1 MKIEFV
7 GAAKTVTG
15 SSYIVKNDNF
25 TIMIDCGMFQGR
37 RELKERNYLHLIY
50 APQEID
56 ALLVTHAH
64 IDHSGLI
71 PKLAKEGFNKPIFAT
86 SATADLLRIM
96 LPDSAH
102 IQEMDA
108 EFFTKRNK
116 KLGREAV
123 EPLYVQADAE
133 EACKYLNAKDYGEI
147 FDVVPGVKARFRD
160 AGHILGSAMIELWV
174 EENGTTKKIVFSGDL
189 GPRDQAII
197 KNAEHIEDADFLL
210 VESTYGD
217 RIHKSKGD
225 TYAEFKNVINEAHNK
240 KGNIVIPSFAVERTQ
255 EIIHTLSDL
264 LKNGEI
270 PLVPV
275 YIDSPLAISA
285 TEIFRKHVECYDDDM
300 KARILRGEDPLN
312 FPSLTYTKTTAESKE
327 LNKKAKGAIII
338 SASGM
343 CTAGRIKYHLQNN
356 LYKKEASVVFVGY
369 QAEGTLGRS
378 LVEGAKRVKLYGE
391 EVSVNAK
398 IYTLG
403 GFSGHADKDGL
414 LEWVSKFKNKN
425 MKVFVVHGEE
435 KSSSNLAS
443 LISENFGFKTTV
455 PSWGDIVDLNTF
467 ETTRMSYGVVPEN
480 IRTIDD
486 DVEQIDVLVE
496 AFIAKYQKAK
506 NDKNMALMDRVGND
520 IEDLKAM
527 IKRVSEKL

>member
-1 MKIEFV
+1 
-7 GAAKTVTG
+7 
-15 SSYIVKNDNF
+15 
-25 TIMIDCGMFQGR
+25 
-37 RELKERNYLHLIY
+37 
-50 APQEID
+50 
-56 ALLVTHAH
+56 
-64 IDHSGLI
+64 
-71 PKLAKEGFNKPIFAT
+71 
-86 SATADLLRIM
+86 
-96 LPDSAH
+96 
-102 IQEMDA
+102 
-108 EFFTKRNK
+108 
-116 KLGREAV
+116 
-123 EPLYVQADAE
+123 
-133 EACKYLNAKDYGEI
+133 
-147 FDVVPGVKARFRD
+147 
-160 AGHILGSAMIELWV
+160 
-174 EENGTTKKIVFSGDL
+174 
-189 GPRDQAII
+189 
-197 KNAEHIEDADFLL
+197 
-210 VESTYGD
+210 
-217 RIHKSKGD
+217 
-225 TYAEFKNVINEAHNK
+225 
-240 KGNIVIPSFAVERTQ
+240 
-255 EIIHTLSDL
+255 
-264 LKNGEI
+264 
-270 PLVPV
+270 
-275 YIDSPLAISA
+275 
-285 TEIFRKHVECYDDDM
+285 
-300 KARILRGEDPLN
+300 ARILRGEDPLN

-443 LISENFGFKTTV
+443 LISENFGFSTTV
-455 PSWGDIVDLNTF
+455 PSWGDIIDLNTF

>member
-15 SSYIVKNDNF
+15 SSYIVKNGNF
-25 TIMIDCGMFQGR
+25 TIMVDCGMFQGR

-50 APQEID
+50 APHEID

-71 PKLAKEGFNKPIFAT
+71 PKLVKEGFNKPIFAT

-116 KLGREAV
+116 KLGRGPV
-123 EPLYVQADAE
+123 DPLYVQADAE
-133 EACKYLNAKDYGEI
+133 AACRFLDPKEYGET
-147 FDVVPGVKARFRD
+147 FEVVPGVKARFRD
-160 AGHILGSAMIELWV
+160 AGHILGSSMIEMWV
-174 EENGTTKKIVFSGDL
+174 EENGKTKKLVFSGDL

-197 KNAEHIEDADFLL
+197 KNAEYIEDADYLL

-217 RIHKSKGD
+217 RVHKSKGD
-225 TYAEFKNVINEAHNK
+225 TYAEFRNVINEAHNK

-255 EIIHTLSDL
+255 EIIHTLSKL
-264 LKNGEI
+264 FKAGEI
-270 PLVPV
+270 PMIPV

-285 TEIFRKHVECYDDDM
+285 TEIFRKHIECYDDNM
-300 KARILRGEDPLN
+300 KSQILKGDDPLN
-312 FPSLTYTKTTAESKE
+312 FPSLSYTKTTAESKE
-327 LNKKAKGAIII
+327 LNKKARGAIII

-356 LYKKEASVVFVGY
+356 LYKNEASVVFVGY

-391 EVSVNAK
+391 DVTVNAK

-403 GFSGHADKDGL
+403 GFSGHADRDGL
-414 LEWVSKFKNKN
+414 LDWVSKFKNKD

-435 KSSSNLAS
+435 KSSANLAS
-443 LISENFGFKTTV
+443 LISENFGFKTII
-455 PSWGDIVDLNTF
+455 PSWGDIVDLDTS
-467 ETTRMSYGVVPEN
+467 EITRMDYGAVPEN
-480 IRTIDD
+480 IHAIDD
-486 DVEQIDVLVE
+486 DVEQIDSLVE
-496 AFIAKYQKAK
+496 NFIAKYNKAK
-506 NDKNMALMDRVGND
+506 SDKSFALMDRIGAD

>member
-1 MKIEFV
+1 
-7 GAAKTVTG
+7 
-15 SSYIVKNDNF
+15 
-25 TIMIDCGMFQGR
+25 
-37 RELKERNYLHLIY
+37 
-50 APQEID
+50 
-56 ALLVTHAH
+56 
-64 IDHSGLI
+64 
-71 PKLAKEGFNKPIFAT
+71 
-86 SATADLLRIM
+86 
-96 LPDSAH
+96 
-102 IQEMDA
+102 
-108 EFFTKRNK
+108 
-116 KLGREAV
+116 
-123 EPLYVQADAE
+123 
-133 EACKYLNAKDYGEI
+133 
-147 FDVVPGVKARFRD
+147 
-160 AGHILGSAMIELWV
+160 
-174 EENGTTKKIVFSGDL
+174 TKKIVFSGDL

-300 KARILRGEDPLN
+300 RARILRGEDPLN

-425 MKVFVVHGEE
+425 MKIFVVHGEE